1 MFLVTPPRTL
11 DFLRPRA
18 NQLAFQYQL
27 SLSVA
32 IDCGEFEHV
41 RLLLLLRQEQAID
54 QTQIQFLP

>member
-1 MFLVTPPRTL
+1 MFLGTPPRTL
-11 DFLRPRA
+11 DFLGPRA

-27 SLSVA
+27 SLSVG
-32 IDCGEFEHV
+32 IDRGEFEHV